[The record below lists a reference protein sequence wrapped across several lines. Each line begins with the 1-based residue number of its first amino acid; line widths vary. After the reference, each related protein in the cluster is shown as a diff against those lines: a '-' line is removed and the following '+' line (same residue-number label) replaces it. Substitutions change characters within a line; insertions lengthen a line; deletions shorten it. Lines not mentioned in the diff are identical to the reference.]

1 MMKYPAILTK
11 DTNDT
16 LLVTFPDV
24 PEAVTFGAD
33 ETEALARASDA
44 LETAFMAY
52 IEDRRPIPDASPI
65 ESAGQRS
72 VTLPVLSEAK
82 IALYRAMIAGRIR
95 KTELA
100 RRLGIHPPQVDRLLD
115 LSHSSKIE
123 QIEAALLAAGKRLT
137 IDIRD
142 AA

>member
-52 IEDRRPIPDASPI
+52 IEDRRPIPDASPM
-65 ESAGQRS
+65 SAGQRS
-72 VTLPVLSEAK
+72 ITLPVLSEAK

-95 KTELA
+95 KTQLA